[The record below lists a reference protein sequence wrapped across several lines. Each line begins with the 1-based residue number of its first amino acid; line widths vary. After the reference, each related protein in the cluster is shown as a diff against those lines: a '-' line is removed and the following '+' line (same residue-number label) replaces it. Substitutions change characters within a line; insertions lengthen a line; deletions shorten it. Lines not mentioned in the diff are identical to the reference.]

1 MINRRFLTLVL
12 LALTAVSLYARDNRS
27 FSFGPDSGKH
37 LIVTTPAES
46 GSETVE
52 RLEAFAESCRK
63 NPPPVRVSVIITEN
77 DFTDLPQDIAPGVPE
92 GTGAVIAS
100 LAEEEDAVVLLLLP
114 GNADSV
120 TVIPGARGETAPRW
134 TLEATVASLSRS
146 GRPWTLAERHL
157 SLYRLGWIPGN
168 PLLGQYLRAGIP
180 AIALESGADLSGAI
194 GDLARAMAD
203 GIPKNQ
209 DRHYLAFAT
218 DDRIVFVSERTLVAI
233 VLIASAAILMFLFI
247 FSFLFG
253 KASEEHLRDLARV
266 WWLPFIYLLVT
277 LASLY
282 AGGALASFLFRFR
295 FASAES
301 WTLLPHLALAAK
313 LLLSWFVISL
323 VMALNQLIRFPE
335 SGFIYGYIAGIS
347 CIVNLFAFSAID
359 FSLTLLFLGV
369 YLISFVAYHLRH
381 PALQALGILCM
392 FAPFAPYLSVLMT
405 ADGTV
410 IAPLFSN
417 SGLWNLRMALFVMPF
432 QLMFSRL
439 FHSLGAFGRRH
450 RFYLPVSPLAAFA
463 LAFAATGLVL
473 FMPAWSQTHP
483 LRVDLRETL
492 DSTGFSSRISSL
504 ARLGNLSLA
513 EDPGKA
519 EFPDMPARPDAFVK
533 VSSKS
538 YTFVERKITELTV
551 VPAISASTIEITV
564 STPDGVAVYDASLPF
579 ETSDAGRSCRFL
591 SRRNPDVP
599 FTVRFSS
606 AKESRLSAR
615 IRVFTT
621 VNPRGLSVVN
631 PGLRSDYLLEIVEDY
646 PFPDEAGR

>member
-1 MINRRFLTLVL
+1 MKCRGILTLIT
-12 LALTAVSLYARDNRS
+12 LALTAFSLYARDNRS
-27 FSFGPDSGKH
+27 FSFGPESGKR

-52 RLEAFAESCRK
+52 RLEALAESWRM
-63 NPPPVRVSVIITEN
+63 NPPPIRVSVIITEN
-77 DFTDLPQDIAPGVPE
+77 DFSALPQDIAPSDPE

-100 LAEEEDAVVLLLLP
+100 LAEEEDTVVLLVLP
-114 GNADSV
+114 GNADSAR
-120 TVIPGARGETAPRW
+120 VIPGARGETVPRW
-134 TLEATVASLSRS
+134 TLEATVASLARS
-146 GRPWTLAERHL
+146 GQPWVLAERHL
-157 SLYRLGWIPGN
+157 SLYRLGWIREN

-180 AIALESGADLSGAI
+180 AIALESGADLTGAI
-194 GDLARAMAD
+194 NEFARAMAD
-203 GIPKNQ
+203 GIPENL

-218 DDRIVFVSERTLVAI
+218 GNRIVFVSERTLVAI
-233 VLIASAAILMFLFI
+233 VMFASAAILMFLFI

-253 KASEEHLRDLARV
+253 KSSETHLRDLVRV

-295 FASAES
+295 FAQAES

-347 CIVNLFAFSAID
+347 CIVNLFAFSSLD

-369 YLISFVAYHLRH
+369 YLISFVVYHLKH
-381 PALQALGILCM
+381 PALQMLGILCM
-392 FAPFAPYLSVLMT
+392 FAPFAPYLAVLPT
-405 ADGTV
+405 ADATV

-463 LAFAATGLVL
+463 LAFVATGLVL
-473 FMPAWSQTHP
+473 FMPAWSEAHP
-483 LRVDLRETL
+483 LRVELRQTL
-492 DSTGFSSRISSL
+492 DSTGFSSRTSSL
-504 ARLGNLSLA
+504 ARLGNLTLV
-513 EDPGKA
+513 EDPAKA
-519 EFPDMPARPDAFVK
+519 EFPDIPARPDAFVR

-538 YTFVERKITELTV
+538 HSFVERKITEFTV
-551 VPAISASTIEITV
+551 DSAIPASKIEITV

-579 ETSDAGRSCRFL
+579 EASDAGRSCRFL
-591 SRRNPDVP
+591 SRGNPDTP

-606 AKESRLSAR
+606 ARESRLSAKV
-615 IRVFTT
+615 RVFTT
-621 VNPRGLSVVN
+621 VNPRGLSVAN
-631 PGLRSDYLLEIVEDY
+631 PGLRAEYLLEIVEDY
-646 PFPDEAGR
+646 PFPHEAGQ